1 MTQLTRYLSAG
12 TAMII
17 FYVGGVWLGTH
28 IFGLPARPV
37 NITFY
42 VISTLISFT
51 LAYKW
56 VFAATVN
63 PRRALV
69 LFSLLQVGGIILN
82 ALWLEAGLR
91 FTPLYPWI
99 IAASF
104 FIFWPFLS
112 YRVQQGY
119 IFKR

>member
-1 MTQLTRYLSAG
+1 MTQISRYLTAG
-12 TAMII
+12 GAMVG
-17 FYVGGVWLGTH
+17 FYVGGVWIGTEV
-28 IFGLPARPV
+28 FNLPARPI
-37 NITFY
+37 NITLY
-42 VISTLISFT
+42 VTATLISFM

-69 LFSLLQVGGIILN
+69 LFSLLQVGGVILN

-112 YRVQQGY
+112 YRIQQGY

>member
-1 MTQLTRYLSAG
+1 MKQVSRYLTAG
-12 TAMII
+12 IFMIAL
-17 FYVGGVWLGTH
+17 YVGSVWVSTEILE
-28 IFGLPARPV
+28 FPARAA
-37 NITFY
+37 NFIIY
-42 VISTLISFT
+42 VACTLISFT

-112 YRVQQGY
+112 YRIQQGY